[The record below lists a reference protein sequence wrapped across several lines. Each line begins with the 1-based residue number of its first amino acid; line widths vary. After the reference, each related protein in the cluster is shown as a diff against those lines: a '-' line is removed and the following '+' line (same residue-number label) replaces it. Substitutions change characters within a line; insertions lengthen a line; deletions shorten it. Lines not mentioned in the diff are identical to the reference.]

1 MADETVIITSPG
13 LVTWGSGTFGDGS
26 YGGQELSL
34 GLLQGTATT
43 SIDVAVGVTGTQLV
57 IISPAT
63 KTSGIQNVSG
73 TSDNIL
79 FAFRPNEASKIQ
91 YVGAGWNVVG
101 QPTFIVTA
109 VSLDPNDQYTG
120 TITITGGTFI
130 SGATYSFES
139 PNVTLDIGAEPIVQ
153 GTQINLIVT
162 SVVASIPE
170 TVTLV
175 GSQINLDEGSV
186 TTDFQPDAGW
196 GVYGYGIVPWG
207 EGPDVIATVTGIRL
221 NTFVHPVDTNAD
233 GNESVNVDEDDDIVI
248 YLNSVTT
255 SANANVDITG
265 SQINL
270 ITGSVAI
277 VGNASVNVTGSQR
290 NIEISSVT
298 TTAGASVNVT
308 GTQINIVTG
317 QAIEVITADVF
328 PTGTR
333 INVAEGLAGAVITGD
348 ANVSVTGT
356 RINVAEGLAG
366 VQIKGDANVTVT
378 GRQLNITIGNED
390 ISADA
395 NVNVTGSRINLSA
408 GQLTYAAGY
417 DVTGSR
423 INIAIGNETT
433 SANANV
439 NVTGIRL
446 NISTGSANVTA
457 WAEVQTGANN
467 IWTPVDLAA

>member
-1 MADETVIITSPG
+1 MADETVIISSPG

-34 GLLQGTATT
+34 GLLQGTTT
-43 SIDVAVGVTGTQLV
+43 VTVDANISVTGTQL
-57 IISPAT
+57 A
-63 KTSGIQNVSG
+63 
-73 TSDNIL
+73 
-79 FAFRPNEASKIQ
+79 FAIN
-91 YVGAGWNVVG
+91 
-101 QPTFIVTA
+101 A
-109 VSLDPNDQYTG
+109 VAIRIDQ
-120 TITITGGTFI
+120 
-130 SGATYSFES
+130 
-139 PNVTLDIGAEPIVQ
+139 EPQVQ
-153 GTQINLIVT
+153 GTQINLIVSST
-162 SVVASIPE
+162 VASIPE
-170 TVTLV
+170 TVTV
-175 GSQINLDEGSV
+175 TGSQINLDEGSV

-196 GVYGYGIVPWG
+196 GIKGWGIVPWG
-207 EGPDVIATVTGIRL
+207 EEDDVTVVVTGRRL

-255 SANANVDITG
+255 SADANVAVLG

-277 VGNASVNVTGSQR
+277 TGNASINVTGSQR
-290 NIEISSVT
+290 NIQIDSVT
-298 TTAGASVNVT
+298 TTIGVSVDVQ
-308 GTQINIVTG
+308 GTQINFLPIG
-317 QAIEVITADVF
+317 QAIEVITVDVF
-328 PTGTR
+328 PTGSR
-333 INVAEGLAGAVITGD
+333 INVTEGLAGAIITGD

-356 RINVAEGLAG
+356 QINLTVNQVGVSADGNISVVADENQINLA
-366 VQIKGDANVTVT
+366 
-378 GRQLNITIGNED
+378 IGNED

-408 GQLTYAAGY
+408 GQLTYAVGY

>member
-1 MADETVIITSPG
+1 MADETVIISSPG

-34 GLLQGTATT
+34 GLLQGTSTVTADAN
-43 SIDVAVGVTGTQLV
+43 IFVTGTQL
-57 IISPAT
+57 A
-63 KTSGIQNVSG
+63 
-73 TSDNIL
+73 
-79 FAFRPNEASKIQ
+79 FAINA
-91 YVGAGWNVVG
+91 
-101 QPTFIVTA
+101 VTIRI
-109 VSLDPNDQYTG
+109 DQ
-120 TITITGGTFI
+120 
-130 SGATYSFES
+130 
-139 PNVTLDIGAEPIVQ
+139 EPQVQ
-153 GTQINLIVT
+153 GTQINLTVA
-162 SVVASIPE
+162 SVIASIPE
-170 TVTLV
+170 TVTV
-175 GSQINLDEGSV
+175 TGSQINLNEGSV

-196 GVYGYGIVPWG
+196 GVAGFGDVPWG
-207 EGPDVIATVTGIRL
+207 EGPDVIASVTGTAL
-221 NTFVHPVDTNAD
+221 AAFVHPVDTNAD
-233 GNESVNVDEDDDIVI
+233 GNESVNVDEDDDVVI

-255 SANANVDITG
+255 SADANVAVLG

-270 ITGSVAI
+270 IAGSVAI

-298 TTAGASVNVT
+298 TTAGASVNVQ
-308 GTQINIVTG
+308 GTQINFLPVG
-317 QAIEVITADVF
+317 QVIEVITVDVF

-348 ANVSVTGT
+348 ANVSVTGSQ
-356 RINVAEGLAG
+356 INLTVNQVGVSADGNISVVADEN
-366 VQIKGDANVTVT
+366 QI
-378 GRQLNITIGNED
+378 NIAIGNETT
-390 ISADA
+390 SADA
-395 NVNVTGSRINLSA
+395 SVTVAGSRINVTP
-408 GQLTYAAGY
+408 GEVTYAAGY

-433 SANANV
+433 SANAVV